1 MTTIRTSALTLL
13 LALSPLRSWGQ
24 TDLTIEAAIRTAW
37 TNNSSLQA
45 GDALVEASRQD
56 ALAARDARLPTL
68 EMHAR
73 ALRTDEPVAAF
84 GLKLD
89 QGRIAQ
95 PDFDPA
101 RLNGPDPVY
110 GAGVGASL
118 TQVLYAGGRISA
130 GRRARE
136 AQAGAEENSQER
148 RRQELALAIV
158 EAYFGALVAEQNVRF
173 ADDQLAHARETER
186 FVGARVREAQL
197 PEAEAMRA
205 TAVRAQA
212 EAERAAVFQKR
223 ESARSALSLLVGEP
237 LRDRGLSTPLS
248 TAPVPLEVSAPPQ
261 ASPTPRPDLQAARLR
276 VEAAREAQS
285 VAEGALLPRLFLTV
299 GVDTMRSSV
308 SQGNVWTLA
317 MVGAR
322 WGLGAPALRESA
334 AAQAREAAASANLQW
349 QQQQASREV
358 DEARRAMAAAQSRIA
373 AAQEAV
379 TASQSARALREARHR
394 QGLLP
399 LTDVLDAEAG
409 LSGART
415 LLLRSQLELRI
426 ARAQLD
432 LSLGQPV
439 EGVKP

>member
-1 MTTIRTSALTLL
+1 MTTIRASALTLL
-13 LALSPLRSWGQ
+13 LALSPLQSRGETGLS
-24 TDLTIEAAIRTAW
+24 IETAIRTAW
-37 TNNSSLQA
+37 ANNASLKA
-45 GDALVEASRQD
+45 GSALVEASRQD
-56 ALAARDARLPTL
+56 ALAARDARLPML
-68 EMHAR
+68 ELHAR
-73 ALRTDEPVAAF
+73 VLRTDEPAAAF
-84 GLKLD
+84 ALKLD

-95 PDFDPA
+95 PDFDPL
-101 RLNGPDPVY
+101 RLNRPAAVS

-130 GRRARE
+130 GWRARE
-136 AQAGAEENSQER
+136 AQAGAEESSQRR

-158 EAYFGALVAEQNVRF
+158 ETYFEALVAEQGLRF

-186 FVGARVREAQL
+186 FIGARVREAQL

-212 EAERAAVFQKR
+212 EAERAVVLRNR
-223 ESARSALSLLVGEP
+223 ESARSALSLLLGEP
-237 LRDRGLSTPLS
+237 LRDRGLVTPLS
-248 TAPVPLEVSAPPQ
+248 VEVSEPGST
-261 ASPTPRPDLQAARLR
+261 SPALRPDLEAARLR
-276 VEAAREAQS
+276 VEAARGAHS
-285 VAEGALLPRLFLTV
+285 VAGGALLPQVFLTV
-299 GVDTMRSSV
+299 GVDTIASSV

-317 MVGAR
+317 MIGAR
-322 WGLGAPALRESA
+322 WELGAPALRESA
-334 AAQAREAAASANLQW
+334 AAGAREVAASAALQW
-349 QQQQASREV
+349 QEQQASREIE
-358 DEARRAMAAAQSRIA
+358 EALSAAVAARSRIA

-399 LTDVLDAEAG
+399 LTDLLDAEAG

-432 LSLGQPV
+432 LSLGNPV
-439 EGVKP
+439 EGVTP